1 MRKLILLAVMA
12 AAAMALSA
20 PSAFAAVEVE
30 DSASG
35 TMCDNTTAGYC
46 EINWG
51 ADLATLTVH
60 TIFGEVNYTCD
71 WSIPTHVQSD
81 GSGSTE
87 SVSITN
93 ETGGSGNCG
102 NLDPCEEPWTGQLS
116 ETSGN
121 EFLSTDICVDGA
133 TRCEGTLHSPALTDT
148 GSAYTAELNGIEIE
162 GDTACEFSGHY
173 AASGIDIHHP

>member
-1 MRKLILLAVMA
+1 M
-12 AAAMALSA
+12 AAAMAFMA

-35 TMCDNTTAGYC
+35 NMCDDTTTGYC

-60 TIFGEVNYTCD
+60 TIFGEVNYSCD
-71 WSIPTHVQSD
+71 VSVPKHVQSN
-81 GSGSTE
+81 GSGSSE

-102 NLDPCEEPWTGQLS
+102 NVDPCEEPWTGQVLEVSGS
-116 ETSGN
+116 EYFAA
-121 EFLSTDICVDGA
+121 EICIDGA
-133 TRCEGTLHSPALTDT
+133 TRCEGTIHFPALTDT
-148 GSAYTAELNGIEIE
+148 GSAYTAELNGVEIE
-162 GDTACEFSGHY
+162 GDTACEFSGHF
-173 AASGIDIHHP
+173 AASGIEIHHP

>member
-1 MRKLILLAVMA
+1 M
-12 AAAMALSA
+12 AAAMAFTA

-93 ETGGSGNCG
+93 ETGGTGNC
-102 NLDPCEEPWTGQLS
+102 NDATPCEQPWPKQFTEVAGSVFVQIRVCFDL
-116 ETSGN
+116 
-121 EFLSTDICVDGA
+121 IV
-133 TRCEGTLHSPALTDT
+133 RCEGVLHSPAMTDT
-148 GSAYTAELNGIEIE
+148 GNGYAVEIASTSPE
-162 GDTACEFSGHY
+162 GDGDCEVSGHAFY
-173 AASGIDIHHP
+173 GGIRVVHD